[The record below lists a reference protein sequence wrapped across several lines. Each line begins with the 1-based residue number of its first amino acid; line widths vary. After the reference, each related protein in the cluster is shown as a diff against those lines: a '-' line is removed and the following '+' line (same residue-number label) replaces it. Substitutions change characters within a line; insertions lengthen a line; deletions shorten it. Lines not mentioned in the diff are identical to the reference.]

1 VFPCQRLHVG
11 AQIECQSVAV
21 GSTIAEGRARARS
34 AQQIHDIL
42 VALLK
47 GNHPRGFVEII
58 LSIYIGSFLQ
68 QSTNHHEMTFPCG
81 FTQCDMA
88 VKPLPVDIDVC
99 GEQSLDDLQMA
110 FLRGNY

>member
-1 VFPCQRLHVG
+1 VTYVGPLFSSHYHVPRGTLVFPCQRLHVG

-47 GNHPRGFVEII
+47 GDHPRGFVEII
-58 LSIYIGSFLQ
+58 LNIYIAPFSSKAL
-68 QSTNHHEMTFPCG
+68 TTM
-81 FTQCDMA
+81 
-88 VKPLPVDIDVC
+88 
-99 GEQSLDDLQMA
+99 
-110 FLRGNY
+110 R